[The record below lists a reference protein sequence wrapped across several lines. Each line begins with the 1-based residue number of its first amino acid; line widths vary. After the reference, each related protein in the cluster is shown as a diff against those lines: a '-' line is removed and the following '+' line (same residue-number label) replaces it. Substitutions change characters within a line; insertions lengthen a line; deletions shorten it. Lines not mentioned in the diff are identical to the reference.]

1 MARFVSIDIETGGLD
16 PLIHPITEVGM
27 VIEDLN
33 RGISKVEFSLPFDP
47 EACDPVALEVQ
58 GWGKRDLPK
67 RWDRA
72 RAAGFIHES
81 TRDAHIVGKN
91 PWFDTSFISELLE
104 NFLLTPLWHH
114 RLVDVGSLAWGWYN
128 GIEDCM
134 TSTITGSHIVDPPNS
149 VRVGELVGIP
159 IDSQAR
165 HAAMYDA
172 EWAYDVFRKI
182 VPV

>member
-16 PLIHPITEVGM
+16 PQKHPITEVGM

-33 RGISKVEFSLPFDP
+33 RSISKVEFSLPFDQ
-47 EACDPVALEVQ
+47 ADCDPVALEIQ

-67 RWDRA
+67 RWEPA

-81 TRDAHIVGKN
+81 TRDAHLVGKN
-91 PWFDTSFISELLE
+91 PWFDSGFLE
-104 NFLLTPLWHH
+104 VFLKMYDLGPLWHH

-159 IDSQAR
+159 IDSGAR